1 MKKRGLIIYYIFF
14 LIITIGLYSF
24 FVATKPNAESLY
36 MIMLFSVTEI
46 VFCPIISVISAISL
60 WFALD
65 KMSLRLGFTV
75 ITILIFFILTT
86 LCFWIAGNV
95 GYEPIGPSAALAA
108 LNSAEMLVI
117 HGLCFFIL
125 KIMGDIRMKKTRG
138 SRK

>member
-1 MKKRGLIIYYIFF
+1 MW
-14 LIITIGLYSF
+14 
-24 FVATKPNAESLY
+24 E
-36 MIMLFSVTEI
+36 
-46 VFCPIISVISAISL
+46 
-60 WFALD
+60 
-65 KMSLRLGFTV
+65 
-75 ITILIFFILTT
+75 T

-95 GYEPIGPSAALAA
+95 RYEPIGPSAALAA